1 MSRQCR
7 QEAPLRA
14 KVSGLTRPIE
24 ITSIAL
30 VLSQEGSA
38 IILSVLFCFVFF
50 IHSSSLGT
58 HTHTRTYT
66 TLTQFEAFFGSV
78 QKFSHTVPGTHDL
91 WNGLIYVNNVA
102 TPLVVVVTFVVNF

>member
-14 KVSGLTRPIE
+14 QVSGLTRPIE

-38 IILSVLFCFVFF
+38 IILSVWFCFVFSF
-50 IHSSSLGT
+50 TQVHWAHT
-58 HTHTRTYT
+58 HTHIEHTDPVRS
-66 TLTQFEAFFGSV
+66 FFGSV

-102 TPLVVVVTFVVNF
+102 APLVVVVNF